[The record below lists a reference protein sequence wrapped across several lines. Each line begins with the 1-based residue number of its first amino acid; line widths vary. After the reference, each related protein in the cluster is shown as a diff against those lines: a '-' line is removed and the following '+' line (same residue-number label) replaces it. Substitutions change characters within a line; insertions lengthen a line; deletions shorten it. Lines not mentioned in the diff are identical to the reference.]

1 MNDNLLDTLGDL
13 LRPIP
18 SPDVFPA
25 ILAALA
31 AGKPQEVC
39 GWCSVVIT
47 PGTLPVSH
55 GMCLKCAAG
64 FQAEVKAVAC
74 HHVWGRLEYGCTK
87 HAHSTACQ
95 CTVCG
100 VLDTCDEAEQRMD
113 CRGCREAS
121 GEVKE

>member
-1 MNDNLLDTLGDL
+1 MSDNLLDTLGDL

-25 ILAALA
+25 ILAASA
-31 AGKPQEVC
+31 ASHPQEVC

-64 FQAEVKAVAC
+64 FQAEVKAICPECQDTGKTCGAPDC
-74 HHVWGRLEYGCTK
+74 GKGCRCPVCYCDECEF
-87 HAHSTACQ
+87 APCQ
-95 CTVCG
+95 C
-100 VLDTCDEAEQRMD
+100 L
-113 CRGCREAS
+113 
-121 GEVKE
+121 KEE